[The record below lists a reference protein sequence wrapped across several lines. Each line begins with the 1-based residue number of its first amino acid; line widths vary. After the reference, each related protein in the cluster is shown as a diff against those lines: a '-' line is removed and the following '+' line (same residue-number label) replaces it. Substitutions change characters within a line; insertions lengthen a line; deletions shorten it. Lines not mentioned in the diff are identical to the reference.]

1 MERIIN
7 YELVYYPLDN
17 HLISNERHGCIR
29 RRSTGSIRLECLQD
43 DLNLYTSYGLM
54 ECQCSCD
61 LTEALNRVTF
71 GLKRG
76 S

>member
-17 HLISNERHGCIR
+17 HLISNKRHGFIR
-29 RRSTGSIRLECLQD
+29 PTDSNLLECLQD

-54 ECQCSCD
+54 EWQCSCD